1 MRIKSDELFNELYR
15 ILKAKGLE
23 EPDARESA
31 RLFVETSLDG
41 VYSHGVNRFPRL
53 ISYIEKGY
61 IDIKAK
67 PTKVASIGAFE
78 RWNGNR
84 GMGNLNAKLCM
95 DRAIELSKTYGVGVV
110 ALGNTNHWMRGGTY
124 GWQAAN
130 AGCVGICWTNTM
142 PNMPAW
148 GAKDRRIG
156 NNPFVMSVPRSNGQ
170 HLVVDMAM
178 AQFSY
183 GKIEETKLR
192 GEQLPV
198 AGGYDSQGQ
207 LTTDPVEIEKTWRVL
222 PIGFWKGSGLSIAL
236 DLIAA
241 ILSGAYSTTDVGK
254 NCEDEYAVSQ
264 VLIAIDPKHFN
275 SVEFTDGIVNRVLAD
290 IKASEPVTAGG
301 EIRYPGEKDY
311 RTRQDNLANG
321 IPVNPDIWAKIKALA

>member
-1 MRIKSDELFNELYR
+1 
-15 ILKAKGLE
+15 
-23 EPDARESA
+23 
-31 RLFVETSLDG
+31 
-41 VYSHGVNRFPRL
+41 
-53 ISYIEKGY
+53 
-61 IDIKAK
+61 
-67 PTKVASIGAFE
+67 
-78 RWNGNR
+78 
-84 GMGNLNAKLCM
+84 
-95 DRAIELSKTYGVGVV
+95 
-110 ALGNTNHWMRGGTY
+110 
-124 GWQAAN
+124 
-130 AGCVGICWTNTM
+130 
-142 PNMPAW
+142 
-148 GAKDRRIG
+148 
-156 NNPFVMSVPRSNGQ
+156 
-170 HLVVDMAM
+170 MAM

>member
-1 MRIKSDELFNELYR
+1 MRIKSEEMFNEFYR
-15 ILKAKGLE
+15 ILRAKGLE
-23 EPDARESA
+23 EQDARESA

-41 VYSHGVNRFPRL
+41 VYSHGINRFPRL

-67 PTKVASIGAFE
+67 PSKVASMGAFE

-84 GMGNLNAKLCM
+84 GMGNLNAKQCM
-95 DRAIELSKTYGVGVV
+95 DRAIELAKTHGVGVV
-110 ALGNTNHWMRGGTY
+110 AIGNTNHWMRGGTY

-156 NNPFVMSVPRSNGQ
+156 NNPFVMSVPRSDGR
-170 HLVVDMAM
+170 HLVVDLAM

-192 GEQLPV
+192 GDQLPV
-198 AGGYDSQGQ
+198 AGGYDSKGQ
-207 LTTDPVEIEKTWRVL
+207 LTTDPEEIEKTWRVL

-241 ILSGAYSTTDVGK
+241 ILSGGFSTTDVGK
-254 NCEDEYAVSQ
+254 KCEDEYGVSQ

-275 SVEFTDGIVNRVLAD
+275 TPEFTDEIVNRVLRD
-290 IKASEPVTAGG
+290 IKDSEPVSPGG

-311 RTRQDNLANG
+311 KTRVDNAANG
-321 IPVNPDIWAKIKALA
+321 IPVNPEIWAKIKTLA